1 MELLGWLLFLFG
13 LQKKTTL
20 RINYMMQQVHLLRFS
35 RSDRRDKF
43 STIKN
48 SKIVYNM
55 HSPEL
60 ESSIYR

>member
-20 RINYMMQQVHLLRFS
+20 RINYMMQQVHLQRFS

-55 HSPEL
+55 HSP
-60 ESSIYR
+60 